1 MKRTGNDI
9 WRAILIVI
17 MGYEEYTSQPLL
29 ELNEA
34 KDLEQT
40 SSEGGRISKDWA
52 AINAHSTGV
61 LSSFTL

>member
-1 MKRTGNDI
+1 
-9 WRAILIVI
+9 
-17 MGYEEYTSQPLL
+17 MGSYINCYHGLREYTSQPLL

-40 SSEGGRISKDWA
+40 SSEGDRISKDWA
-52 AINAHSTGV
+52 ATNAGSTGL